1 MLEACTYAHRFCN
14 AIHSRHL
21 PRFLL
26 AKLHMDTLET
36 KNNRNAVRDALDVL
50 PAEVNAT
57 YRVAMDRIAKQN
69 PDDKEL
75 AECVLVWVTYAQRP
89 LSLEELQHAVSTLP
103 KMTYID
109 SGSLVPEQLLTA
121 VCAGLI
127 VFDVNQNV
135 MRLVRK

>member
-1 MLEACTYAHRFCN
+1 MYTHRFCN
-14 AIHSRHL
+14 ANHL
-21 PRFLL
+21 HYSPRFLL

-36 KNNRNAVRDALDVL
+36 KNNPNAVRDALDVL

-75 AECVLVWVTYAQRP
+75 AERVLVWVIYARSP
-89 LSLEELQHAVSTLP
+89 LSLKALQYAISTLP
-103 KMTYID
+103 GMTHID

-121 VCAGLI
+121 VCAGLVI
-127 VFDVNQNV
+127 MDVNRGI